1 MDKINKENIILEIAR
16 LVETD
21 VNAKTMS
28 LNVLRFLDI
37 KELEKIKQSL
47 LNSKKEL
54 NSQTKTW
61 LDEIAENCSKK

>member
-1 MDKINKENIILEIAR
+1 MNEINKENIILEIAK

-21 VNAKTMS
+21 VNAKTIS
-28 LNVLRFLDI
+28 LDVLRLLDI

-54 NSQTKTW
+54 NSKSKNW
-61 LDEIAENCSKK
+61 LDEIAQNCSKD